1 MPKKKKT
8 CYLVVDDK
16 MYNHG
21 AFKYDTKGYE
31 EAVKFKT
38 KKEKSEKKTFKIIE
52 K

>member
-21 AFKYDTKGYE
+21 AFPFNDEGYK
-31 EAVKFKT
+31 EASKFKNR
-38 KKEKSEKKTFKIIE
+38 KEKREKKSFKIIE